1 MSSMV
6 RVSPPHVMRTMHNL
20 YRPPVNRRTLCQS
33 PYIVL
38 RRGACTPVTV
48 RRGGGVM
55 YATISE
61 ILRLPVI
68 RQGRPRGGAGAS
80 GFENRV
86 RWVHVVEV
94 ADGAQL
100 LNGGELVL
108 TTGVALPEEDDALV
122 AYIDQLA
129 TIGIAGLVIELVRRW
144 TDRLPQAVV
153 AAAERNNLPLI
164 TLAEET
170 RYVAVTEAIAAMIS

>member
-1 MSSMV
+1 SLFLLV
-6 RVSPPHVMRTMHNL
+6 PPQVLRALHIL
-20 YRPPVNRRTLCQS
+20 YRSPVNRRTLCHP

-38 RRGACTPVTV
+38 RRCAGTPLTV

-55 YATISE
+55 YPTISE

-68 RQGRPRGGAGAS
+68 REAGPSVVAGAS
-80 GFENRV
+80 GLENRV

-94 ADGAQL
+94 ADVAQL

-129 TIGIAGLVIELVRRW
+129 
-144 TDRLPQAVV
+144 
-153 AAAERNNLPLI
+153 
-164 TLAEET
+164 
-170 RYVAVTEAIAAMIS
+170 